1 MAEWKTDTEEVK
13 KVVGRCRDFKQ
24 TLQKDKCGDF
34 IKDLDSYA
42 LKIIVERRK
51 IEMQLEKAIG
61 ELKKAKKE
69 RRGFWGFL
77 GEIGRSFSN
86 AVGSVIPP
94 VKLCAELCEKGLNL
108 MEDNIE
114 KWEHNVRLLEQMLE
128 IYSTQA
134 KASTDLVNQ
143 AWEGVK
149 KRLHFYTDKHQEFIR
164 RLKQAS
170 DAIDN
175 EYNFPT
181 PGVLLEYD
189 FERPD
194 VSYTPKKSVFNE
206 RLKDLREKA
215 ASLCSDLEDKIH
227 HDTLSNE
234 ELERVMASKER
245 ELEKNL
251 EDWMGASSYDENPND
266 ELDRMA
272 SSKEQEFEKS
282 LEDLMPSVLG
292 VPSYNESLTL
302 AKKNCVK
309 NCKKV
314 LEGFTEKIKKSPND
328 SNAINEA
335 FDNLERELEIA
346 TGNLSQKI
354 DPVLERNENY
364 TQKALEYREF
374 LESRKEGFIVDEKN
388 PYPEEVSFNEWR
400 LAEFDSVFSAIVP
413 LEDWNK
419 TVCAH
424 HALKAL
430 QAALKD
436 NDLGFDATE
445 LEQIAKGF
453 IPRGYLWHFDAN
465 VLGNV
470 ALVREELL
478 LGVKHMKGYS
488 LWTEFLQKQN

>member
-13 KVVGRCRDFKQ
+13 KVVEKCREFKRS
-24 TLQKDKCGDF
+24 LQEEKCSPF

-51 IEMQLEKAIG
+51 TEMQLEKAIG
-61 ELKKAKKE
+61 ELKKARKE
-69 RRGFWGFL
+69 RSGFWGFL

-114 KWEHNVRLLEQMLE
+114 KWEHNVRLLERMLE
-128 IYSTQA
+128 IYSNQA
-134 KASTDLVNQ
+134 KASVDLVNQ

-189 FERPD
+189 FERPAI
-194 VSYTPKKSVFNE
+194 SYTPKKSVFNE
-206 RLKDLREKA
+206 CLKDLRENFS
-215 ASLCSDLEDKIH
+215 ASLYADLCADLKDKINAFSH
-227 HDTLSNE
+227 RDRATT
-234 ELERVMASKER
+234 SKEPG
-245 ELEKNL
+245 L
-251 EDWMGASSYDENPND
+251 
-266 ELDRMA
+266 
-272 SSKEQEFEKS
+272 
-282 LEDLMPSVLG
+282 DLMSVDF
-292 VPSYNESLTL
+292 ESLTL
-302 AKKNCVK
+302 AKKNCAK
-309 NCKKV
+309 NIKEA
-314 LEGFTEKIKKSPND
+314 LQGFTEKIKEAPND

-335 FDNLERELEIA
+335 FDSLETELERA
-346 TGNLSQKI
+346 TENLSQKI
-354 DPVLERNENY
+354 DPILERNENY
-364 TQKALEYREF
+364 AQKALEYREF
-374 LESRKEGFIVDEKN
+374 LESRKESFIVDEKN

-413 LEDWNK
+413 LEDLNK
-419 TVCAH
+419 TACTH

-465 VLGNV
+465 VLGNL

-478 LGVKHMKGYS
+478 LGVKHTKGYS

>member
-13 KVVGRCRDFKQ
+13 KVVEKCREFKQ
-24 TLQKDKCGDF
+24 TLQKDKCGGF

-51 IEMQLEKAIG
+51 TEMQLEKAIG
-61 ELKKAKKE
+61 ELKKARKK
-69 RRGFWGFL
+69 RKGFWGFL
-77 GEIGRSFSN
+77 GEIGRSFCN

-94 VKLCAELCEKGLNL
+94 LKLGAELCEKGLNL

-114 KWEHNVRLLEQMLE
+114 RWEHNVRLLERMLE
-128 IYSTQA
+128 IYSNQA
-134 KASTDLVNQ
+134 KASVDLVNQ

-189 FERPD
+189 FERPAI
-194 VSYTPKKSVFNE
+194 SYTPKKSVFNE
-206 RLKDLREKA
+206 RLKDLRENFS
-215 ASLCSDLEDKIH
+215 ASLYADLCTDLKDKINAFSH
-227 HDTLSNE
+227 RDRATT
-234 ELERVMASKER
+234 SKEHG
-245 ELEKNL
+245 L
-251 EDWMGASSYDENPND
+251 
-266 ELDRMA
+266 
-272 SSKEQEFEKS
+272 
-282 LEDLMPSVLG
+282 DLMSVDF
-292 VPSYNESLTL
+292 ESLTL
-302 AKKNCVK
+302 AKNRCVK
-309 NCKKV
+309 NFKKA
-314 LEGFTEKIKKSPND
+314 LEGFTEKIKEAPND

-335 FDNLERELEIA
+335 FDSLETELERA

-354 DPVLERNENY
+354 DPILERNENY
-364 TQKALEYREF
+364 AQKALEYREF

-388 PYPEEVSFNEWR
+388 PYPEEVSFNKWR
-400 LAEFDSVFSAIVP
+400 LAKFDSVFSAIVL
-413 LEDWNK
+413 LEDLNK
-419 TVCAH
+419 TACAH

-436 NDLGFDATE
+436 NDLGFDAAE

-465 VLGNV
+465 VLGNL

-478 LGVKHMKGYS
+478 LGVKHTKGYS

>member
-13 KVVGRCRDFKQ
+13 KVVEKCREFKRS
-24 TLQKDKCGDF
+24 LQEEKCSPF

-42 LKIIVERRK
+42 LKILVERRK
-51 IEMQLEKAIG
+51 TEMQLEKAIG
-61 ELKKAKKE
+61 ELKKSKSNEDDAKVAL
-69 RRGFWGFL
+69 RVLQG
-77 GEIGRSFSN
+77 
-86 AVGSVIPP
+86 ASVVSWIWPP
-94 VKLCAELCEKGLNL
+94 VRIAVTAAIVAAEAVLKFMKEDTEKY
-108 MEDNIE
+108 
-114 KWEHNVRLLEQMLE
+114 KRNVELLERMLE
-128 IYSTQA
+128 IYSNQA
-134 KASTDLVNQ
+134 KASADLVNQ

-189 FERPD
+189 FERPAI
-194 VSYTPKKSVFNE
+194 SYTPKKSVFNE
-206 RLKDLREKA
+206 RLKDLREDFS
-215 ASLCSDLEDKIH
+215 ASLYADLKDKINAFSYR
-227 HDTLSNE
+227 D
-234 ELERVMASKER
+234 RAKASKER
-245 ELEKNL
+245 EFEKNL
-251 EDWMGASSYDENPND
+251 EDFMGASSYDENPND

-272 SSKEQEFEKS
+272 SSKEREFEKS
-282 LEDLMPSVLG
+282 LEDLMPSVLS
-292 VPSYNESLTL
+292 VLSYNESLTL

-309 NCKKV
+309 NCKKA
-314 LEGFTEKIKKSPND
+314 LEGFTEKIKESPND
-328 SNAINEA
+328 LNAVNEA
-335 FDNLERELEIA
+335 FDSLETELERA
-346 TGNLSQKI
+346 TESLSQKI
-354 DPVLERNENY
+354 APILERNENY

-374 LESRKEGFIVDEKN
+374 LEKEKEGFMVGEQN
-388 PYPEEVSFNEWR
+388 PYPDEVKFNALC

-413 LEDWNK
+413 LEDLDK
-419 TVCAH
+419 TACAH

-436 NDLGFDATE
+436 NDLGFDATD

-465 VLGNV
+465 VLGNL

-478 LGVKHMKGYS
+478 LGVKHTKGYS